1 MADVNIEFTS
11 WFTHHWT
18 TTWAEANKKYI
29 KAFSGSIFNRI
40 EWREGRGFW
49 VESGRGRVR
58 ENRWLNKAH
67 QDKSVK
73 QVTVMKGG
81 SYHMRHHLP
90 YIPTW
95 ILILFTSKMVY
106 HYLNWDIQWTYFP
119 LFLRPKLK
127 NLYVMIVK

>member
-1 MADVNIEFTS
+1 MFWVYGRCQYRVYVLIHASLNNS
-11 WFTHHWT
+11 
-18 TTWAEANKKYI
+18 TWAEANKKYI
-29 KAFSGSIFNRI
+29 KAFSSSILNRTD
-40 EWREGRGFW
+40 WREGRGFW
-49 VESGRGRVR
+49 VEPGRGRVR

-106 HYLNWDIQWTYFP
+106 HYLNWDIQWNYFSTE
-119 LFLRPKLK
+119 
-127 NLYVMIVK
+127 VMIVK